1 MWVVDYIGTE
11 VPVFDIAHHYQSGD
25 SHDFLVRSKHLG
37 EALAA
42 CFSRSQATYVKVG
55 TSIVNRITGSQ
66 SGTPPDPDHNVVL
79 MKGHGFTTAAP
90 SIELAVYQAI
100 YTPTAAKAQTTALL
114 TKKAYF
120 AATLDGIVNESGK
133 IKQASIE
140 STGGL
145 HYLSAQEAADAWA
158 MNRSSSNRPWQLW
171 EREVSISPLY
181 INELKKS
188 S

>member
-1 MWVVDYIGTE
+1 MRIFNNIGTE
-11 VPVFDIAHHYQSGD
+11 VPVFDIAHHYRSGD

-42 CFSRSQATYVKVG
+42 CFTRSQATYVKVG
-55 TSIVNRITGSQ
+55 TSIVNRITGSYT
-66 SGTPPDPDHNVVL
+66 GTSHDPDHNVVL

-100 YTPTAAKAQTTALL
+100 YTPTAAKAQTTALI
-114 TKKAYF
+114 TKNAYS
-120 AATLDGIVNESGK
+120 AAKLDGKVDESGN

-140 STGGL
+140 PTGDL
-145 HYLSAQEAADAWA
+145 HYLSTQEAADAWA
-158 MNRSSSNRPWQLW
+158 MNRSSSSRPWHLW

-181 INELKKS
+181 INELRDS